1 MLRIPA
7 RTFLSLDPRAALLGM
22 VLTMGV
28 LGCVSWGV
36 MTALDY
42 GDTLRRAEQDTLRAA
57 VVLERHARAVIE
69 PRLDAL
75 HRVVTRLRGR
85 DRQSF
90 SEAALREALAAP
102 DGALAVVDGDGHTVF
117 GASITLDDG
126 GADGGVVGR
135 RATAEG
141 EGADIGSAGGVLA
154 ATGRFN
160 GADALILGER
170 VTGADGRGW
179 GAVLVAVP
187 LPSLSAVLDA
197 SDGATD
203 ARSPRSAGLYRLDGG
218 MLAGR
223 GAAALGALPPP
234 EAGAAPV
241 STDWLLEGRA
251 HVLGW
256 QRLAGLPVLAAVATP
271 REEILSAWRARL
283 ERGAMVAGA
292 SLLALFGLGT
302 LGWESLKRERDAR
315 RALADANA
323 RLEQR
328 VAERTADLR
337 TLNQKLVA
345 ALAEKERANQ
355 AKARFLSAANHDLR
369 QPFQALRLFHHL
381 LSERL
386 NEPRAVTIAEKMGE
400 ALESGEKL
408 LHALLEVATLDAGVV
423 KPKITAVPVAGVLEP
438 VVAEFREA
446 AAAKGL
452 EVRVRPGGALVRTD
466 PVLLTRMLRDLVG
479 NAVAYTGSGGIL
491 VACRTRGQ
499 WLRIEV
505 WDTGP
510 GIAPEHLD
518 AIFEDFVQLGNPER
532 DRSRGLGLGLA
543 KVRRKAALLGHTV
556 DVRSRPGH
564 GSVFAV
570 TVPVAAAEPIADATA
585 GVSGAE
591 ATAGAPRVILVVE
604 DDPVQRQGVQLLLE
618 TWGHTVTTA
627 ADGAAALERLRTAP
641 RLPDVI
647 VTDFRLPGPL
657 TGVQVVTRAG
667 ELAGWPVPGII
678 VTGDTAPERIREAVA
693 TGCRLLHKP
702 FTPELLRDA
711 LAALGRA
718 EGSPARAERLTAA

>member
-1 MLRIPA
+1 MLRNPA
-7 RTFLSLDPRAALLGM
+7 RFLLSLDPRAALLGI

-28 LGCVSWGV
+28 LGGVSWAA

-42 GDTLRRAEQDTLRAA
+42 VDTLRRAERDALRAA
-57 VVLERHARAVIE
+57 TMLDRHARAVID
-69 PRLDAL
+69 PRLESL
-75 HRVVTRLRGR
+75 GRVVDRLRGR
-85 DRQSF
+85 DRHSF
-90 SEAALREALAAP
+90 VEAALGEALAAP
-102 DGALAVVDGDGHTVF
+102 DGALAVVDRDGRTVF
-117 GASITLDDG
+117 GPSVALSDG
-126 GADGGVVGR
+126 VPALLRAIAATGGG
-135 RATAEG
+135 T
-141 EGADIGSAGGVLA
+141 GVLA
-154 ATGRFN
+154 ATGRFD
-160 GADALILGER
+160 GVDALVLGER
-170 VTGADGRGW
+170 VAGPDGRGW

-187 LPSLSAVLDA
+187 LSSLSAVLNA
-197 SDGATD
+197 ADGAVD
-203 ARSPRSAGLYRLDGG
+203 ARGQRSTGLYRLDGAL
-218 MLAGR
+218 LAGR
-223 GAAALGALPPP
+223 GAAALGALPGV
-234 EAGAAPV
+234 EAGTGQVAGNWPLQ
-241 STDWLLEGRA
+241 DRA

-256 QRLAGLPVLAAVATP
+256 RRLAGLPVLAAVATP
-271 REEILSAWRARL
+271 RDAILAAWRSRL
-283 ERGAMVAGA
+283 ERGVVVAGA
-292 SLLALFGLGT
+292 SLLALFGLGI
-302 LGWESLKRERDAR
+302 LGWESLKRERNAR

-328 VAERTADLR
+328 VEERTADLR

-423 KPKITAVPVAGVLEP
+423 KPKITAVPVAQVLEP
-438 VVAEFREA
+438 VVGEFRDA

-452 EVRVRPGGALVRTD
+452 TVRVRPCGVVVRTD

-491 VACRTRGQ
+491 IACRARGQ

-532 DRSRGLGLGLA
+532 DRARGLGLGLA

-564 GSVFAV
+564 GSVFAI
-570 TVPVAAAEPIADATA
+570 TVPVAAAEPAADTA
-585 GVSGAE
+585 AGSPGAE
-591 ATAGAPRVILVVE
+591 AKAGAPRVILVVE
-604 DDPVQRQGVQLLLE
+604 DDPVQRQGMQLLLE
-618 TWGHTVTTA
+618 TWGHTVTAA
-627 ADGAAALERLRTAP
+627 ADGVAALERLRTATRP
-641 RLPDVI
+641 PDVI

-657 TGVQVVTRAG
+657 TGVQVVTRAC
-667 ELAGWPVPGII
+667 ELTGRPVPGII
-678 VTGDTAPERIREAVA
+678 LTGDTAPERIREAVA

-711 LAALGRA
+711 LAALGHGEA
-718 EGSPARAERLTAA
+718 APARAAQQTAA